1 MVGGILLG
9 YLIGNLSIGEVGGW
23 RTMYGASFIP
33 AIILGLGMVRP
44 CRLYGRVHGRVYNIY
59 QGLQGIPWRTMYG
72 ASISAIILGLGM
84 VRQCR
89 VHGRV

>member
-1 MVGGILLG
+1 MGGILLG

-44 CRLYGRVHGRVYNIY
+44 CRVFDTI
-59 QGLQGIPWRTMYG
+59 QGYDLACKVNSG
-72 ASISAIILGLGM
+72 AA
-84 VRQCR
+84 
-89 VHGRV
+89 